1 MTTKFPPN
9 FENLQLE
16 LRDTLQRLRCLEVVA
31 MSTRHGDMRFLCK
44 SYDEAKWFRVMSSF
58 LAQEGNW
65 YSFIGKKYF
74 INNGKLVYGWV
85 LIFEADDLESTI
97 SEIRKLFSVIGEE
110 ENIEVLPEEE
120 TTVEVSLPWETSYW
134 RDKKQARV
142 RTIS

>member
-44 SYDEAKWFRVMSSF
+44 SYDEAKWFRVLSSF
-58 LAQEGNW
+58 MAQEGNW

-74 INNGKLVYGWV
+74 MNNGKLVYGWV
-85 LIFEADDLESTI
+85 LIFEADDLETTI
-97 SEIRKLFSVIGEE
+97 SEVRKLFSVVGEE
-110 ENIEVLPEEE
+110 ENINELPEEE
-120 TTVEVSLPWETSYW
+120 TTVEVALPWETSYW
-134 RDKKQARV
+134 RDKKEARV
-142 RTIS
+142 RTLS

>member
-65 YSFIGKKYF
+65 YSFIAVSYTH
-74 INNGKLVYGWV
+74 L
-85 LIFEADDLESTI
+85 T
-97 SEIRKLFSVIGEE
+97 
-110 ENIEVLPEEE
+110 LP
-120 TTVEVSLPWETSYW
+120 T
-134 RDKKQARV
+134 KA
-142 RTIS
+142 